1 MRRRATADGDW
12 AAHVGVPL
20 HRVSLKYQ
28 DFSSSLFIVDQLSFD
43 VAVAPLPHP
52 FAPLDAER
60 LPVPDRSYPFRRRTR
75 RAWCNAPAQLD
86 GNERSLIGVC
96 HDISL
101 GGMFFLGPVLPVGET
116 VGVTMDLPS
125 LGRLRLAGEVLDHRH
140 HRNGSGMAIRFARLN
155 QGDLTMISRFVAARS
170 S

>member
-1 MRRRATADGDW
+1 MGAY
-12 AAHVGVPL
+12 VGVTL
-20 HRVSLKYQ
+20 RRVSLKYQ
-28 DFSSSLFIVDQLSFD
+28 DFSSSLFIVDQLSLD
-43 VAVAPLPHP
+43 VAVAPVHHP
-52 FAPLDAER
+52 FVPLEADR
-60 LPVPDRSYPFRRRTR
+60 LPVPERSYPFRRRTR
-75 RAWCNAPAQLD
+75 RAWCNAPVQLD
-86 GNERSLIGVC
+86 GSERSLIGVC

-140 HRNGSGMAIRFARLN
+140 HRNGSGMAIRFARLD
-155 QGDLTMISRFVAARS
+155 QGDLAMISRFVAARS